1 MMPKLFLLENRKK
14 VGSKKEEEEE
24 KEKFANLAQS
34 LKKAKAIIV
43 LTRVSVRLS
52 PFDFLQMGRAF

>member
-1 MMPKLFLLENRKK
+1 M
-14 VGSKKEEEEE
+14 GSKKEEEEE